1 MLACGISSTQEYS
14 CVLNTS
20 FPGPPLGN
28 PPCQQNV
35 FHDLYSVHCFSGVV
49 TVACLWINNWPD
61 NVFFCQPTTSS
72 LTPFCG
78 AFPVCEGFLFK
89 EYSCVGILCTFVH
102 FNLSKIILLLIS
114 EFSMYIAK
122 EKSKKRVDNRSE
134 WWGILTYPTRK
145 WWQKTTAILLLIYY
159 WWWWQKEYE
168 MEYSKAPISVF
179 TVSPWCRQDLIWKR
193 RWIYCAALLK

>member
-14 CVLNTS
+14 SVLNTS

-35 FHDLYSVHCFSGVV
+35 CHDLYSGHCFSDIVP
-49 TVACLWINNWPD
+49 VACLWINNWPD

-78 AFPVCEGFLFK
+78 AFPVCEGFLYK

-102 FNLSKIILLLIS
+102 FNLSKMILLLIS
-114 EFSMYIAK
+114 
-122 EKSKKRVDNRSE
+122 KSSTLQKKNRSE
-134 WWGILTYPTRK
+134 WLGIL
-145 WWQKTTAILLLIYY
+145 ILDIFNWIY
-159 WWWWQKEYE
+159 WWPKKEYQL
-168 MEYSKAPISVF
+168 EYSKGSISVF
-179 TVSPWCRQDLIWKR
+179 TLSPWCRLDLIWKR
-193 RWIYCAALLK
+193 RWIYCAALFI